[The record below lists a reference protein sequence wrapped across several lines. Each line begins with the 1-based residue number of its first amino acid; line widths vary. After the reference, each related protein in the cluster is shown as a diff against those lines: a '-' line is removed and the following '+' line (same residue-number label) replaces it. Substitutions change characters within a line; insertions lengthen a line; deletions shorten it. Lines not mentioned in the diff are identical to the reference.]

1 MLAHLRG
8 PRPRLRLATLA
19 ALALFGAPAAPPALA
34 ADPPVITGLS
44 TSRFT
49 GSGPTEVTISGRGLS
64 GVTAVF
70 GGERTV
76 PAGGNPFTIVS
87 DRTIRATFANVPY
100 GGSVQVQ
107 SGGGYSGVSQVTT
120 FTTDDTV
127 ANASLRGSS
136 PMTCTLGGGAPFS
149 ADLVTSFEGV
159 RRDPLPQLVVVGRSK
174 TLRNLWSDI
183 VISDGSAVASASGA
197 RPSGDGR
204 TNELSFAL
212 DGAVETSLS
221 ITRGAPYFIDELTGM
236 PWSEDGNRV
245 SGPLTRGVDLAVT
258 APATPGNIVAIFRR
272 YRGTVPLSDGT
283 TGTLDCAPA
292 ATAMPAAFTLKVVPV
307 PTIAPATVPAAGG
320 TRVRV
325 TGDGFVAG
333 STTVSVNRI
342 PVPVDVESST
352 SLTFVAPPGPNGPT
366 RVSVDERLGEETTL
380 VYVGS
385 APDRVTTLSAA
396 ATCGTPPYPE
406 RNSPAPVAILTATA
420 PTTVVPG
427 EAIRPYDM
435 ELELRNV
442 PRLSHEYDAR
452 WRMTYTPTA
461 TGTSAASFF
470 YVLGDPNS
478 IRGSAASGSQF
489 LPLPGSSSLG
499 TVTAEIGDA
508 VTLAGGTLVIDTWPF
523 ETAPNYTALQCT
535 FDPSTPLLRIPV
547 VAPSEPLKLGLA
559 GSLALT
565 SQARG
570 TAAVKGAISGSI
582 AGSAFSGSLT
592 LAPTVTKLTA
602 FGIVPVTAAL
612 QFVPVGDTSGTLSG
626 GTLTTTSKVLV
637 RVPGLRVLGIS
648 IVSSSCQ
655 AKAPSEVT
663 LTATGFSTTS
673 GGTLTGKLPINGL
686 TGCGTSTAIASNLL
700 TSSTNAL
707 RLSATP
713 AAN

>member
-1 MLAHLRG
+1 MLTHLRG
-8 PRPRLRLATLA
+8 PRPRFRIASLA
-19 ALALFGAPAAPPALA
+19 ALAVLSAPTAPPALA

-100 GGSVQVQ
+100 RRSVQVQ
-107 SGGGYSGVSQVTT
+107 SGGEYSGVSQVTS
-120 FTTDDTV
+120 FTTDDTI
-127 ANASLRGSS
+127 ANAALRGTS
-136 PMTCTLGGGAPFS
+136 PMRCTLGGGAPF
-149 ADLVTSFEGV
+149 AAELVTSFED
-159 RRDPLPQLVVVGRSK
+159 RSRDPLPQLVVVGGSK
-174 TLRNLWSDI
+174 TLSGLWSDI

-212 DGAVETSLS
+212 DGAEEASLS
-221 ITRGAPYFIDELTGM
+221 STQGGIYLPQELTGV

-245 SGPLTRGVDLAVT
+245 SGPLTRGASLKVT
-258 APATPGNIVAIFRR
+258 ASATPGNIVATFRR
-272 YRGTVPLSDGT
+272 YRGSVPLSDGT

-333 STTVSVNRI
+333 STTVYVNRI
-342 PVPVDVESST
+342 SVPVDVESST

-380 VYVGS
+380 LYVGS

-396 ATCGTPPYPE
+396 ATCGTSPYPE
-406 RNSPAPVAILTATA
+406 WNSPAPVAVLTAKA

-442 PRLSHEYDAR
+442 PRLSHEYGAR

-461 TGTSAASFF
+461 TGTSASFF
-470 YVLGDPNS
+470 DVRGDPNS

-523 ETAPNYTALQCT
+523 ETAPNYTALRCT

-547 VAPSEPLKLGLA
+547 VAPSEPLNLGLA

-582 AGSAFSGSLT
+582 ASSAFSGSLT

-602 FGIVPVTAAL
+602 FGILPVTAAL
-612 QFVPVGDTSGTLSG
+612 QFVPVGGTSGTLSG

-663 LTATGFSTTS
+663 LTATGFSTTG
-673 GGTLTGKLPINGL
+673 GGTLTGRLPINGL

-713 AAN
+713 TAN